1 MVADFRSLGMGNLAA
16 RQEGEKVSEEQQL
29 ERNKICIQK
38 ELAESR
44 GEQFQYESADESDAV
59 KEQRKLMAKIESKY
73 AG

>member
-1 MVADFRSLGMGNLAA
+1 MGNLAA
-16 RQEGEKVSEEQQL
+16 RQEGEKVSEEHRL

-44 GEQFQYESADESDAV
+44 GEEFYYSADESEEV
-59 KEQRKLMAKIESKY
+59 KEQRKLMAEIETKY